1 MNPLTDRMPPL
12 NALRVF
18 EAAARHLSFSQA
30 AEELGVTPGAVSQQI
45 RIVEEFAG
53 APLFRRTGRQVL
65 LSPAGEAVLPLL
77 SKAFW
82 EIGEA
87 ARLMRQPARRGRV
100 MVSSA
105 PSFAAKWLAP
115 RLTDF
120 QRAHPGI
127 EVWVSA
133 DMAKVDFHTQDADF
147 AVRYGRGDYEGLKAD
162 RLLSETV
169 LPVCAP
175 GLLAGPHGLKA
186 PEDLAHHVLL
196 HDGGPEHDPSCPD
209 WESWLKARGIK
220 GVDGIRGPRLA
231 PSSLLIEA
239 ALAGRGVA
247 LAKRNIAAADLA
259 SGRLVA
265 PFADGGVP
273 IDFAYWL
280 VWPKGRHLSKEV
292 RAVMDWMKAEAG
304 RDEVGGV

>member
-1 MNPLTDRMPPL
+1 
-12 NALRVF
+12 VF
-18 EAAARHLSFSQA
+18 EAAARHRSFSLA
-30 AEELGVTPGAVSQQI
+30 ADELGVTPGAVSQQI

-77 SKAFW
+77 SHAFN

-87 ARLMRQPARRGRV
+87 ARLLRQPARKGRV
-100 MVSSA
+100 MVSCA

-120 QRAHPGI
+120 QRLHPDI
-127 EVWVSA
+127 EVWISA

-147 AVRYGRGDYEGLKAD
+147 AIRYGRGQYEGLRAE

-169 LPVCAP
+169 LPVCSPALLEGP
-175 GLLAGPHGLKA
+175 DGLRR
-186 PEDLAHHVLL
+186 PEDLARHVLL

-209 WESWLKARGIK
+209 WESWLRARGIT
-220 GVDGIRGPRLA
+220 GVDGLRGPRLN
-231 PSSLLIEA
+231 PSALVIEA

-247 LAKRNIAAADLA
+247 LAKRNIASADLA

-265 PFADGGVP
+265 PFADGSVP

-280 VWPKGRHLSKEV
+280 VWPKGRHLSREV
-292 RAVMDWMKAEAG
+292 RAVMDWLKAEAG
-304 RDEVGGV
+304 REEVSGV